1 MVTITLTCF
10 KSGPR
15 RIIDVALDIAPISQ
29 ASRKFA
35 MPIQQKDPS
44 RDSTYSWPG
53 VLAIALGAL
62 SLVVTEF
69 LPVGLLPGI
78 SRDLGVAEGTA
89 GLAVTATAILGFI
102 AAPVTAIAI
111 GRVDRKRV
119 LLGLTALLI
128 ISSVLSWKAESFA
141 TLLIARVIL
150 GIGVGGF
157 WAISITAAAKLV
169 PPEKVHAASSIVFA
183 GISIGSVIAV
193 PAGSYISAHADWRDG
208 FMGASVLAIVCF
220 ALQFVF
226 LPSLKMKRGV
236 NVRDFFGLLKDPK
249 VRAIFLTVIFIV
261 AGQYAGYTFVT
272 PYLEQITHL
281 STAIVSVLL
290 FAYGVTTVVGN
301 FVGGAFAGRNLHNT
315 VLATVW
321 IFVLSLAAIAAF
333 AASPLFAGLAL
344 LVWAVS
350 WGMAPVGTQLWLY
363 NATPHAPEAAQA
375 MNTSVFQLSI
385 GLGSLA
391 GGIAVN
397 HAGLHSSMWLG
408 ALILALAVLMV
419 YIIGRMNRQT
429 AVAV

>member
-1 MVTITLTCF
+1 
-10 KSGPR
+10 
-15 RIIDVALDIAPISQ
+15 
-29 ASRKFA
+29 
-35 MPIQQKDPS
+35 MPLQQQVSDDTPA
-44 RDSTYSWPG
+44 YSWAG

-69 LPVGLLPGI
+69 LPVGLLSGI

-111 GRVDRKRV
+111 GRIDRKLV
-119 LLGLTALLI
+119 LLGLTVLLI
-128 ISSVLSWKAESFA
+128 VSSVLSWTAGSFA
-141 TLLIARVIL
+141 TLLIARIIL

-169 PPEKVHAASSIVFA
+169 PPEKVHAASSLVFA

-193 PAGSYISAHADWRDG
+193 PAGSYIGAHADWRDG
-208 FMGASVLAIVCF
+208 FLGASILAVVCF
-220 ALQFVF
+220 LLQLVF
-226 LPSLKMKRGV
+226 LPKLKMKEGV
-236 NVRDFFGLLKDPK
+236 SVRDFFGLLKDSK

-272 PYLEQITHL
+272 PYLEQVTHL
-281 STAIVSVLL
+281 DAAIVSGLL
-290 FAYGVTTVVGN
+290 FAYGVSTVVGN

-315 VLATVW
+315 VVATVW
-321 IFVLSLAAIAAF
+321 IFVLSLAAMAV
-333 AASPLFAGLAL
+333 FAGSPVFAGAAL
-344 LVWAVS
+344 LIWALS

-363 NATPHAPEAAQA
+363 NATLHAPEAAQA

-391 GGIAVN
+391 GGIVVN
-397 HAGLHSSMWLG
+397 HVGLHGSMWLG
-408 ALILALAVLMV
+408 VAILALAVMMV
-419 YIIGRMNRQT
+419 YIVGRTNAQT
-429 AVAV
+429 AAA

>member
-1 MVTITLTCF
+1 
-10 KSGPR
+10 
-15 RIIDVALDIAPISQ
+15 
-29 ASRKFA
+29 
-35 MPIQQKDPS
+35 MPA
-44 RDSTYSWPG
+44 YSWPG

-89 GLAVTATAILGFI
+89 GLAVTATALLGFL

-111 GRVDRKRV
+111 GRADRKTV
-119 LLGLTALLI
+119 MLGLTALLI
-128 ISSVLSWKAESFA
+128 VSSLLSWQAGSF
-141 TLLIARVIL
+141 TVLLFARVIL
-150 GIGVGGF
+150 GIAIGGF

-169 PPEKVHAASSIVFA
+169 PPEKVHAASSLVFA

-193 PAGSYISAHADWRDG
+193 PAGSYIGAHADWREG
-208 FMGASVLAIVCF
+208 FAWASGLAVLCF
-220 ALQFVF
+220 VLQLAC
-226 LPSLKMKRGV
+226 LPPLKMKEGV
-236 NVRDFFGLLKDPK
+236 NVRDFFGLLKHRK
-249 VRAIFLTVIFIV
+249 VRAIFLTVVFIV

-272 PYLEQITHL
+272 PYLEQIAHL
-281 STAIVSVLL
+281 DTAVVSILL
-290 FAYGVTTVVGN
+290 LAYGIATVAGN
-301 FVGGAFAGRNLHNT
+301 FVGGAFAGRHLHKT

-321 IFVLSLAAIAAF
+321 IYVLAISAIAAF
-333 AASPLFAGLAL
+333 PGTPLYAGAAL

-363 NATPHAPEAAQA
+363 NATQHAPEAAQA

-397 HAGLHSSMWLG
+397 HLGLHSSMWLG
-408 ALILALAVLMV
+408 ALILALAVAMV
-419 YIIGRMNRQT
+419 YLVGHMNRQEAT
-429 AVAV
+429 A

>member
-1 MVTITLTCF
+1 
-10 KSGPR
+10 
-15 RIIDVALDIAPISQ
+15 
-29 ASRKFA
+29 
-35 MPIQQKDPS
+35 MPLQQKVLDDNPE
-44 RDSTYSWPG
+44 YSWPG

-69 LPVGLLPGI
+69 LPVGLLSGI

-102 AAPVTAIAI
+102 AAPVPAIAI
-111 GRVDRKRV
+111 GRIDRKLV

-128 ISSVLSWKAESFA
+128 ISSVLSWTAGSFA
-141 TLLIARVIL
+141 MLLIARIIL

-169 PPEKVHAASSIVFA
+169 PPEKVHAASSLVFA

-193 PAGSYISAHADWRDG
+193 PAGSYIGAHADWREA
-208 FMGASVLAIVCF
+208 FLGASVLAVACF
-220 ALQFVF
+220 LLQLVF
-226 LPSLKMKRGV
+226 LPRLKIKEGV
-236 NVRDFFGLLKDPK
+236 SVSDFFGLLKDPK

-272 PYLEQITHL
+272 PYLEQVTHL
-281 STAIVSVLL
+281 DAAIVSGLL
-290 FAYGVTTVVGN
+290 FAYGVSTVVGN
-301 FVGGAFAGRNLHNT
+301 FAGGAFAGRKLHNT
-315 VLATVW
+315 VVVTVW
-321 IFVLSLAAIAAF
+321 IFVLSLASMAVF
-333 AASPLFAGLAL
+333 ATSPIFAGVAL
-344 LVWAVS
+344 LIWALS

-363 NATPHAPEAAQA
+363 NATLHAPEAAQA

-391 GGIAVN
+391 GGIVVN
-397 HAGLHSSMWLG
+397 NIGLHGSMWLG

-419 YIIGRMNRQT
+419 YVVGRMNPQA
-429 AVAV
+429 AVA

>member
-1 MVTITLTCF
+1 
-10 KSGPR
+10 
-15 RIIDVALDIAPISQ
+15 
-29 ASRKFA
+29 

-78 SRDLGVAEGTA
+78 CRDLGITEGTA

-102 AAPVTAIAI
+102 TAPVAAIAI
-111 GRVDRKRV
+111 GRADRKRV

-128 ISSVLSWKAESFA
+128 ISSVLSWMAESFA

-220 ALQFVF
+220 ALQLFF
-226 LPSLKMKRGV
+226 LPSLKMKHGV
-236 NVRDFFGLLKDPK
+236 NVHDFFGLLKDPK
-249 VRAIFLTVIFIV
+249 VRGIFLTVIFIV

-281 STAIVSVLL
+281 STAIVSILL
-290 FAYGVTTVVGN
+290 FAYGAATVLGTVG
-301 FVGGAFAGRNLHNT
+301 GGAFAGRNLHNT
-315 VLATVW
+315 VVATVW

-344 LVWAVS
+344 LVWAAS

-363 NATPHAPEAAQA
+363 NATLHAPEAAQA

-391 GGIAVN
+391 GGIAVD

-419 YIIGRMNRQT
+419 YIVGRMNRQIVT
-429 AVAV
+429 AA